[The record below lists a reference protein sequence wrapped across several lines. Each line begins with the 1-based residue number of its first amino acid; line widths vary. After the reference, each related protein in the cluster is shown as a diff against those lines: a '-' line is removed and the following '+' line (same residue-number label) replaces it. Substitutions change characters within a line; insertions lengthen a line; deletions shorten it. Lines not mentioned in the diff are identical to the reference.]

1 MNRIC
6 RLCALAGYSLLAVC
20 CQAGE
25 PPSPEQVAGRIDRS
39 LVAELEH
46 RWQPAADETTMLR
59 RVFLDLVGQPPTP
72 DDILAFLADDDPAR
86 LERTIDRLLDDR
98 EYGINWARYWR
109 DVILMRKSEQR
120 AFVVEPAVEEFLSE
134 AFNENRDWRRIASAF
149 ITAEG
154 DVQVN
159 GATAIIMAQG
169 GKPED
174 TVAEISRIFCGVQIQ
189 CAQCHDHPTDRWTR
203 EQFHQLAAFFP
214 RVAVRPGN
222 RNGERTFVVHVT
234 DREFRF
240 RRRPLNDNRFRGT
253 LEHRMPDL
261 EHPEKP
267 GKVMEPVFFINAQ
280 SVPLGTLDAQR
291 RESLARW
298 LTGEENP
305 WFARAFVNRMWAELI
320 GHGFYEPVDDIG
332 PDREAQA
339 PKTLDLL
346 ARAFVDSG
354 HDVKWLF
361 RTIMATRVYRQRS
374 RALDDGQDCSPAV
387 MSPQRLRA
395 DSLLNSLNVAFDT
408 SIDELVVNRRR
419 GLGRRLNTV
428 RRLFRVQF
436 EYDPS
441 DPRHEIQGSIS
452 QALAIMNSDLST
464 RLLRAAPGSVL
475 AAILAAHPRDE
486 DAIDEVYLR
495 TLSRFP
501 TAGEV
506 RRSLAH
512 IQQSPSRVEAYE
524 DLQWALVNSTEFL
537 FRR

>member
-6 RLCALAGYSLLAVC
+6 RLCALAGYSLLAAC
-20 CQAGE
+20 CLAGE
-25 PPSPEQVAGRIDRS
+25 PPSPEHVAGQIDRS
-39 LVAELEH
+39 LVAELGH

-72 DDILAFLADDDPAR
+72 DDILAYLADDDPAR
-86 LERTIDRLLDDR
+86 LQRTIDRLLDDR
-98 EYGINWARYWR
+98 DFGINWARYWR

-120 AFVVEPAVEEFLSE
+120 AFVVEPALEEFLSE
-134 AFNENRDWRRIASAF
+134 AFNENRDWRQIASAF
-149 ITAEG
+149 ITAVG
-154 DVQVN
+154 DVQLN

-169 GKPED
+169 GKPEG

-240 RRRPLNDNRFRGT
+240 RRRPLNNNRFRGT

-261 EHPEKP
+261 EHPEQP
-267 GKVMEPVFFINAQ
+267 GKVMEPVFFVNAQ

-332 PDREAQA
+332 PEREAKA

-361 RTIMATRVYRQRS
+361 RTIMATRVYRQQS
-374 RALDDGQDCSPAV
+374 QAPADGQECSPAV

-395 DSLLNSLNVAFDT
+395 DQLLNSLNVALDT
-408 SIDELVVNRRR
+408 SIDELVVPQRR
-419 GLGRRLNTV
+419 GLGRRLNAV
-428 RRLFRVQF
+428 RRLFRAQF

-441 DPRHEIQGSIS
+441 DPRHEIEGSIS
-452 QALAIMNSDLST
+452 QALAMMNSNLAT
-464 RLLRAAPGSVL
+464 RLLRATPGSPL
-475 AAILAAHPRDE
+475 AAILDANPRDE

-506 RRSLAH
+506 RRSLAY
-512 IQQSPSRVEAYE
+512 IKESSSRVEAYE